1 VAQPQIYSCRFSPS
15 TARSAEM
22 RKLGTV
28 RNNYLVPVAWWSYAD
43 DRLDARCPATKSEAM
58 VRVFAYD
65 AAEARQLV
73 WREWGDVS
81 GLESVGQ
88 AVEVK

>member
-1 VAQPQIYSCRFSPS
+1 
-15 TARSAEM
+15 
-22 RKLGTV
+22 
-28 RNNYLVPVAWWSYAD
+28 
-43 DRLDARCPATKSEAM
+43 M